1 MGEVTRYALW
11 LLPDAAVSDAF
22 DEVIG
27 RLSARYHSPRFTPHV
42 TLLGWV
48 TGSEQ
53 QLMQTTAQL
62 AQQLR
67 VLNLRGAGFDG
78 EQYYFRCFYLKLEAS
93 QELKQAHK
101 QASAAFSAGHSSD
114 YMPHLSLVYGQGTV
128 TDKPALSHELATS
141 LPAQFAVDRLQLV
154 HITVSVADWRV
165 VTTCTL
171 GSASQLPARL
181 T

>member
-1 MGEVTRYALW
+1 MSEVTRYALW
-11 LLPDAAVSDAF
+11 LLPDAAVSDTF
-22 DEVIG
+22 GEVIG
-27 RLSARYHSPRFTPHV
+27 RLSTRYHGPRFTPHV

-93 QELKQAHK
+93 QELKQAHG
-101 QASAAFSAGHSSD
+101 QASAAFNAGHSSD
-114 YMPHLSLVYGQGTV
+114 YMPHLSLVYGQGTI
-128 TDKPALSHELATS
+128 TDKPALSQELAAS

-165 VTTCTL
+165 VTTCAL
-171 GSASQLPARL
+171 GGAS
-181 T
+181 

>member
-1 MGEVTRYALW
+1 MSEVTRYALW
-11 LLPDAAVSDAF
+11 LLPDAAAGDAF
-22 DEVIG
+22 GDAIV
-27 RLSARYHSPRFTPHV
+27 RLSGRYQGPRFTPHV

-48 TGSEQ
+48 TGAEQ
-53 QLMQTTAQL
+53 QLAQTTAQL

-67 VLNLRGAGFDG
+67 VLHLRGSGFDG

-93 QELKQAHK
+93 QELMQAHER
-101 QASAAFSAGHSSD
+101 ASAAFNAGHSSD

-128 TDKPALSHELATS
+128 TDKAALTRELATS
-141 LPAQFAVDRLQLV
+141 LPSEFSVDRLQLV

-165 VTTCTL
+165 VTTCAL
-171 GSASQLPARL
+171 GSASQLPAPL

>member
-1 MGEVTRYALW
+1 VSEVTRYALW
-11 LLPDAAVSDAF
+11 LLPDAAASDTVG
-22 DEVIG
+22 EVIG
-27 RLSARYHSPRFTPHV
+27 RLSARYHGPRFAPHV

-53 QLMQTTAQL
+53 QLTKTTVQL

-67 VLNLRGAGFDG
+67 VLSLRGAGFDG
-78 EQYYFRCFYLKLEAS
+78 EQYYFRCFYLKLETS
-93 QELKQAHK
+93 RELMQAHE
-101 QASAAFSAGHSSD
+101 QASAAFNAGHSSD
-114 YMPHLSLVYGQGTV
+114 YLPHLSLVYGQGTV
-128 TDKPALSHELATS
+128 TDKPALRQELVTS
-141 LPAQFAVDRLQLV
+141 LPVQFAVDRLQLV

-171 GSASQLPARL
+171 GSASQLPVQL

>member
-1 MGEVTRYALW
+1 MSEVTRYALW

-22 DEVIG
+22 GEVIV
-27 RLSARYHSPRFTPHV
+27 RLSGRYHGPRFTPHL
-42 TLLGWV
+42 TLLGWII
-48 TGSEQ
+48 GSEQ
-53 QLMQTTAQL
+53 QLTQTTAQL

-67 VLNLRGAGFDG
+67 VLHLRGAGFDG

-93 QELKQAHK
+93 QELMQAHER
-101 QASAAFSAGHSSD
+101 ASAAFNAGHSSD

-128 TDKPALSHELATS
+128 TDKAVLRQELAAS
-141 LPAQFAVDRLQLV
+141 LPAQFSVDRLQLV

-171 GSASQLPARL
+171 GSAS
-181 T
+181 